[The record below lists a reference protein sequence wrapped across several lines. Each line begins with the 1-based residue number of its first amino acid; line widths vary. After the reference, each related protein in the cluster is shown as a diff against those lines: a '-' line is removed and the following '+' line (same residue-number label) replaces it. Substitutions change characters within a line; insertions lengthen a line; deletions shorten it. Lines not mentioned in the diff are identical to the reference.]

1 MRLEEASGQQ
11 ANIPKDALWDCF
23 VHVLT
28 HLLVEG

>member
-1 MRLEEASGQQ
+1 MRLEEISAQLV
-11 ANIPKDALWDCF
+11 NIPKDALWDCF